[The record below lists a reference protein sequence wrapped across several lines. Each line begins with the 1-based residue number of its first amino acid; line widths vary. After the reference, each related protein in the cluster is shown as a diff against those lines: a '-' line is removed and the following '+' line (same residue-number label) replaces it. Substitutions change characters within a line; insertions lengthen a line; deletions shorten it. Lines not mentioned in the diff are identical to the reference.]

1 MKQKT
6 RREEKMDRQRADLLL
21 DPRRLRN
28 DDPNHRRGGYGRDR
42 SPRSRSRIYLISP
55 RGTTVPRQR
64 VRPTLR
70 FASSSQPPFLL
81 FSSPRLSSPSLPS
94 VLLHSVPRFL
104 FPSRLFFAPL
114 HPYILRFAT
123 PTIRSSPPTREQTRR
138 SSLSVS
144 LHVAALHVHIFVR
157 ECDRAGIPMLIK
169 RSTDLRYLSH
179 AWRRSLGCPPSVPDI
194 LSPTPSHELDEY
206 IYKW

>member
-1 MKQKT
+1 MKQKI

-94 VLLHSVPRFL
+94 ILLHSVLRFL

-123 PTIRSSPPTREQTRR
+123 RTMRFFPTHTRTDATR
-138 SSLSVS
+138 LS
-144 LHVAALHVHIFVR
+144 LHLVARCRVARTRIRTRVR
-157 ECDRAGIPMLIK
+157 PCRY
-169 RSTDLRYLSH
+169 TD
-179 AWRRSLGCPPSVPDI
+179 AN
-194 LSPTPSHELDEY
+194 
-206 IYKW
+206 